1 MLRPLK
7 KNLKGVL
14 KMFEKILFD
23 LDGTLTD
30 PKTGITKCVQ
40 YALNHFGIEEE
51 ADNLTKFIGPPL
63 IDSFMEF
70 YGFSLDKAREATDK
84 YRERFAPIGKFE
96 NEVYAGIP
104 EMLKSL
110 KEKGAILAVASS
122 KPEPFVNDILEY
134 FDLSGYFDVVVGS
147 LLNETRTKKE
157 EVIEEALKRLDIAYD
172 GSLGSEN
179 GITIKAPKESVAMV
193 GDRKF
198 DVASARDMGITA
210 VGVAYGYAEKG
221 ELEAENPD
229 FIAKTVAELQDYLLN
244 S

>member
-1 MLRPLK
+1 
-7 KNLKGVL
+7 
-14 KMFEKILFD
+14 MFEKILFD

-40 YALNHFGIEEE
+40 YALNHLEIEEE

-147 LLNETRTKKE
+147 LMNETRTKKE